1 MRVIALL
8 FIMAI
13 CGFSFVSVAQEP
25 NIEEPAAI
33 KNGTAESSK
42 YCDIVG
48 EITNLYSY
56 ADTPWKGVPTALA
69 QSEIRVL
76 ISVNV
81 NERSSHEK
89 DDVKGKDFCGKG
101 MINKVFSYK
110 LCSPTPVK
118 KGDIIHAVES
128 TETGSKKSIGCLFD
142 LKVLPKTAQK

>member
-1 MRVIALL
+1 MRIFALL
-8 FIMAI
+8 FIMAV

-25 NIEEPAAI
+25 VIEEPSVI
-33 KNGTAESSK
+33 KNGTAETSK

-69 QSEIRVL
+69 QSEIRIL

-81 NERSSHEK
+81 DERSPHEK
-89 DDVKGKDFCGKG
+89 DDLKGQAFCGQG
-101 MINKVFSYK
+101 TINKVFSYK

-118 KGDIIHAVES
+118 KGDRIHAVES

-142 LKVLPKTAQK
+142 LKVLPKTNQK